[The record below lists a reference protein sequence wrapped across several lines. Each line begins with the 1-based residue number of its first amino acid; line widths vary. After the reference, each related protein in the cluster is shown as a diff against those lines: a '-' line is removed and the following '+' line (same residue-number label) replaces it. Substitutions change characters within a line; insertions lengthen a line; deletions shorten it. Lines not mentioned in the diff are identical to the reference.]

1 MPGAPVLRAAARTA
15 ADRGASDSAVTFL
28 RRALQEPPTGRDRTD
43 VLIELGKAES
53 LVDGDRAVV
62 HLTEAYADLATS
74 PDAGARAE
82 LAMVIARTQ
91 AFASRRG
98 VATAFARDAAA
109 ALPADHDDARQGLLA
124 LARVAGYM
132 HALPPADYRTGP
144 TPQVAG
150 DGDGARMLAAALAF
164 ERMLDGVDR
173 PRAATLARFSLTG
186 DRLLDSG
193 NMLLWV
199 VAVDVLLVADA
210 TGDSAGPDSADVD
223 SLWRRA
229 RSRSHATGNLF
240 AVLAVN
246 LWQGFAQ
253 WRGGQLDDALQS
265 VGDAMEQM
273 RMWGASHVGDPF
285 AAAFAASIQLDRG
298 DVDAAEKA
306 VADARLLPRTGEGAR
321 QLRLATARLRLA
333 QGRPE
338 AALEALDANVG
349 HFDIANPAW
358 APWRDPAARALAA
371 IGRDDEALALADEQ
385 VALLRRWGAPSALGS
400 ALRLAGE
407 LRGPDGIPL
416 LREAVDHLTPT
427 SAALELA
434 RARLA
439 LGRRPELGPGD
450 AIPLL
455 RAAAAGARDCGARPV
470 LDPAVAALADRGGPE
485 LDGHASP
492 IRLTG
497 RERQVLDLTAA
508 GLDVHQ
514 VAERLFLTPGT
525 VHDVLATAAAK
536 TRGTDGALT

>member
-1 MPGAPVLRAAARTA
+1 
-15 ADRGASDSAVTFL
+15 
-28 RRALQEPPTGRDRTD
+28 
-43 VLIELGKAES
+43 
-53 LVDGDRAVV
+53 
-62 HLTEAYADLATS
+62 
-74 PDAGARAE
+74 
-82 LAMVIARTQ
+82 
-91 AFASRRG
+91 
-98 VATAFARDAAA
+98 
-109 ALPADHDDARQGLLA
+109 
-124 LARVAGYM
+124 
-132 HALPPADYRTGP
+132 
-144 TPQVAG
+144 
-150 DGDGARMLAAALAF
+150 
-164 ERMLDGVDR
+164 
-173 PRAATLARFSLTG
+173 
-186 DRLLDSG
+186 
-193 NMLLWV
+193 
-199 VAVDVLLVADA
+199 
-210 TGDSAGPDSADVD
+210 
-223 SLWRRA
+223 
-229 RSRSHATGNLF
+229 
-240 AVLAVN
+240 
-246 LWQGFAQ
+246 
-253 WRGGQLDDALQS
+253 
-265 VGDAMEQM
+265 
-273 RMWGASHVGDPF
+273 
-285 AAAFAASIQLDRG
+285 
-298 DVDAAEKA
+298 

-338 AALEALDANVG
+338 SALEALDAKVG

-470 LDPAVAALADRGGPE
+470 LDAAVAALADRGTRE

-525 VHDVLATAAAK
+525 VHDVLAAAAAK
-536 TRGTDGALT
+536 TRGTDGALK